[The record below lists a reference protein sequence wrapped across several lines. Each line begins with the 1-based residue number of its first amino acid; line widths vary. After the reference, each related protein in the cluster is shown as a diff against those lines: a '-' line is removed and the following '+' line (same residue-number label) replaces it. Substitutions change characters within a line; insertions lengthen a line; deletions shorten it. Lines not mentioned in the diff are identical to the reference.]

1 MTNRDNNYIKKL
13 FNINIF
19 FLIVLT
25 IFIILLVFV
34 KLALPILIQF
44 FIDTLIADRIV
55 SLNVLLLY
63 LILSLS
69 ILIIELVV
77 KNVSCLLS
85 WSVVSDIRNTLITK
99 ILYYD
104 NIFFNTT
111 NIGDLLVILNDDI
124 KIIQNFFEKTLVQ
137 IFLSILTVL
146 GIIIILFKENAIIA
160 LIFILYLVI
169 SFLILVSRLDKNQEQ
184 LFNER
189 NVKSEYIS
197 ACFEWYQSRTDL
209 QILGKIPFILDEMEK
224 KNEYYKESVLPAQKA
239 LYSVW
244 ITSLIILLVGNLIT
258 LLGGGSL
265 AIHNLISVGT
275 VYLFYSYSQQLK
287 SPINNLQTIL
297 RAILSLRVSIQRI
310 KEKFEYTAKLESG
323 KRNNNFTEAK
333 YNIQNVSHFYHEKII
348 LDNVSLEIKT
358 NDIIGLIGE
367 SGSGKSTLCRLLCKQ
382 EVVQAGKIYFN
393 NIDIN
398 EYSTNR
404 FYEKTAY
411 LTGDNQLFSATLKD
425 NLTLFHTKISDEE
438 VLSRLKEAGLKDY
451 IYHGLDFKCSLNVG
465 LKYEELS
472 LDIVQ
477 MINILRLLF
486 TKKIFVIFDEAFS
499 HIDITNDEISQTL
512 FKHVIAEKT
521 VIIVTHEMEKTIF
534 CNRLI
539 KINEGIIQNDS
550 I

>member
-63 LILSLS
+63 LLLSLS

-85 WSVVSDIRNTLITK
+85 WSVVSDIRNKLITK

-146 GIIIILFKENAIIA
+146 GIVIILFKENVIIA

-224 KNEYYKESVLPAQKA
+224 KNEYYKESVLQ
-239 LYSVW
+239 
-244 ITSLIILLVGNLIT
+244 IG
-258 LLGGGSL
+258 
-265 AIHNLISVGT
+265 
-275 VYLFYSYSQQLK
+275 
-287 SPINNLQTIL
+287 
-297 RAILSLRVSIQRI
+297 RA
-310 KEKFEYTAKLESG
+310 
-323 KRNNNFTEAK
+323 
-333 YNIQNVSHFYHEKII
+333 
-348 LDNVSLEIKT
+348 
-358 NDIIGLIGE
+358 
-367 SGSGKSTLCRLLCKQ
+367 
-382 EVVQAGKIYFN
+382 
-393 NIDIN
+393 
-398 EYSTNR
+398 
-404 FYEKTAY
+404 
-411 LTGDNQLFSATLKD
+411 
-425 NLTLFHTKISDEE
+425 
-438 VLSRLKEAGLKDY
+438 
-451 IYHGLDFKCSLNVG
+451 
-465 LKYEELS
+465 
-472 LDIVQ
+472 
-477 MINILRLLF
+477 
-486 TKKIFVIFDEAFS
+486 
-499 HIDITNDEISQTL
+499 
-512 FKHVIAEKT
+512 HV
-521 VIIVTHEMEKTIF
+521 
-534 CNRLI
+534 
-539 KINEGIIQNDS
+539 
-550 I
+550 